1 MAILPS
7 KRLFLWDP
15 LKYVFFFLPSCLIPV
30 QWRLCSSAF
39 WVSESHSSGDA
50 SGCGK
55 VFHPAPSCTGSMFV
69 NSQAWFSEGPFL
81 CLSWMWCLPPG
92 WGLMPSPSL
101 SQGWVPSGETY
112 YPHSLY
118 FPFTSVLWCFPPPGS
133 SHGTRTKL
141 SFSWSALYVRGPASP
156 HCSFGSSSDLPSAIV
171 SILLCSSTTTRILY
185 SLSPSTHS
193 TSKRYPLPAFSFSP
207 PGPRA
212 APHSLGRDD
221 RTCFRIFY
229 RALSFQYLKRV

>member
-15 LKYVFFFLPSCLIPV
+15 LKYVFLFLPSCLIPV

-81 CLSWMWCLPPG
+81 CLSWMWCLPPAG
-92 WGLMPSPSL
+92 AWCPPLLCRRAGSHLVKPIILIPFTFPSLQFCDVSLLLALHMELAQSSPSL
-101 SQGWVPSGETY
+101 EVLSTSVGQPLPTAPLAHPLIYPLPLSPFSFVLPPQPEFY
-112 YPHSLY
+112 ILYPH
-118 FPFTSVLWCFPPPGS
+118 PPTALQN
-133 SHGTRTKL
+133 GTL
-141 SFSWSALYVRGPASP
+141 FL
-156 HCSFGSSSDLPSAIV
+156 H
-171 SILLCSSTTTRILY
+171 
-185 SLSPSTHS
+185 SLSPLQAPGLPRTHS
-193 TSKRYPLPAFSFSP
+193 GEMIGLASGFFIGLF
-207 PGPRA
+207 
-212 APHSLGRDD
+212 HSS
-221 RTCFRIFY
+221 T
-229 RALSFQYLKRV
+229 